1 MNQKFLAALVGL
13 ILIVSLGMYAVIS
26 GEQGTADGDDAHAHA
41 DEADHDE
48 SSDHADSPAPQVDGH
63 DEEGEGGQ
71 ELILAAE
78 SLSAAGVRI
87 EVLAP
92 VVLSNSIT
100 VPAEIKENAYN
111 SSIVTPRVP
120 AIVVKRHKRLS
131 ETVEVGD
138 PLVTL
143 FSRDVAD
150 AEGELLVADREW
162 RRVRR
167 LGREVV
173 SERRYLEAQV
183 ARQQAEAQLLSY
195 GLGQDAVD
203 AITSSKEPRAHS
215 LGEFTLL
222 AGQVGVIISDN
233 FRDGE
238 LIEPG
243 QKLFEIVDLDSVWVI
258 ARLEIDDANTVNVGG
273 RAWVRYEN
281 GTQKGVVE
289 QVRSTVDE
297 ETRTVDVRILAS
309 NLDRNLRPGQFVQA
323 EVENGANG
331 EPVLAVPSDALVR
344 SPDGDW
350 VIFEQDD
357 DGGLKPVEV
366 ERQRVIGEWT
376 VIEGIREGASIAVS
390 GAFFLQSEL
399 AKGGFD
405 IHNH

>member
-1 MNQKFLAALVGL
+1 MTQKLMAALAGLVLIASLVGYAL
-13 ILIVSLGMYAVIS
+13 IG
-26 GEQGTADGDDAHAHA
+26 GEHTETDGGDSHAHGDA
-41 DEADHDE
+41 ADHVDE
-48 SSDHADSPAPQVDGH
+48 SDHADRQAANVDAH
-63 DEEGEGGQ
+63 AEEGEEGQ
-71 ELILAAE
+71 ELVLTAE
-78 SLSAAGVRI
+78 SLSTAGVRI

-92 VVLSNSIT
+92 VVLADSIT
-100 VPAEIKENAYN
+100 VPAEVKSNAYN
-111 SSIVTPRVP
+111 SSIVTPRIA

-131 ETVEVGD
+131 ETVEIGD

-173 SERRYLEAQV
+173 SERRYLETRV
-183 ARQQAEAQLLSY
+183 ARQQAEAQLFSY

-203 AITSSKEPRAHS
+203 AITSSKERESHS
-215 LGEFTLL
+215 HGEFTLL
-222 AGQVGVIISDN
+222 AGQSGVIIADD

-243 QKLFEIVDLDSVWVI
+243 QMLYEIVDLDSVWAI
-258 ARLEIDDANTVNVGG
+258 ARLDIDDASSVSIGG
-273 RAWVRYEN
+273 RAWVRYEG
-281 GTQKGVVE
+281 GTQEAEVE
-289 QVRSTVDE
+289 QIRSTVDE

-309 NLDRNLRPGQFVQA
+309 NVARKLRPGQFVQA
-323 EVENGANG
+323 EIESGSGTA
-331 EPVLAVPSDALVR
+331 VLAVPSDALVR

-350 VIFEQDD
+350 IIFEQDD

-366 ERQRVIGEWT
+366 ERERVIGEWT
-376 VIEGIREGASIAVS
+376 VIDGIPAGASVAVS

>member
-1 MNQKFLAALVGL
+1 MNQKLIAALAGL
-13 ILIVSLGMYAVIS
+13 ILIGSLGAYALIS
-26 GEQGTADGDDAHAHA
+26 GDQGTSDGADAHGHVGEADDADGSGHAEPPVA
-41 DEADHDE
+41 KVGAGDQEA
-48 SSDHADSPAPQVDGH
+48 
-63 DEEGEGGQ
+63 EEAQ
-71 ELILAAE
+71 ELTLSAE
-78 SLSAAGVRI
+78 NLSAAGVRI

-92 VVLSNSIT
+92 VVLGDSIT
-100 VPAEIKENAYN
+100 VPAEIKSNAYN
-111 SSIVTPRVP
+111 SSIVTPRTA

-183 ARQQAEAQLLSY
+183 ARQQAEAQLFSY
-195 GLGQDAVD
+195 GLGQNAID
-203 AITSSKEPRAHS
+203 AITSSKEPESHS
-215 LGEFTLL
+215 HGEFTLL
-222 AGQVGVIISDN
+222 AGQNGVIIADD

-243 QKLFEIVDLDSVWVI
+243 QMLFEIVDLDSVWVI
-258 ARLEIDDANTVNVGG
+258 ARLDIDDASAISIGS
-273 RAWVRYEN
+273 RAWVRHEG
-281 GTQKGVVE
+281 GTQEAEVE
-289 QVRSTVDE
+289 QIRSTVDE

-309 NLDRNLRPGQFVQA
+309 NVARKLRPGQFVRA
-323 EVENGANG
+323 EIERGDG

-350 VIFEQDD
+350 IIFEQDD

-366 ERQRVIGEWT
+366 ERERVIGEWT
-376 VIEGIREGASIAVS
+376 VIEGIRAGTSVAVS

>member
-1 MNQKFLAALVGL
+1 MTQKLMAALAGL
-13 ILIVSLGMYAVIS
+13 VLIASLGVYSLIGGEYTES
-26 GEQGTADGDDAHAHA
+26 GGADSHAHSDGADHA
-41 DEADHDE
+41 DE
-48 SSDHADSPAPQVDGH
+48 SDHADGQAATLDAHAGE
-63 DEEGEGGQ
+63 DEDEQ
-71 ELILAAE
+71 ELVLTAE
-78 SLSAAGVRI
+78 NLSTAGVRI

-92 VVLSNSIT
+92 VVLGDSIT
-100 VPAEIKENAYN
+100 VPAEIKSNAYN
-111 SSIVTPRVP
+111 SSIVTPRMA

-131 ETVEVGD
+131 ETVETGD

-203 AITSSKEPRAHS
+203 AITSSKERESHAH
-215 LGEFTLL
+215 GEFTLL
-222 AGQVGVIISDN
+222 AGQGGVIISDD

-243 QKLFEIVDLDSVWVI
+243 QLLFEIVDLDSVWVI
-258 ARLEIDDANTVNVGG
+258 ARLDIDDASAVRIGG
-273 RAWVRYEN
+273 RAWVQYEG
-281 GTQKGVVE
+281 GTQEAEIE
-289 QVRSTVDE
+289 QIRSTVDE

-309 NLDRNLRPGQFVQA
+309 NVARKLRPGQFVQA
-323 EVENGANG
+323 EIERGDG

-350 VIFEQDD
+350 IIFEQDD
-357 DGGLKPVEV
+357 DGGLKPLEV
-366 ERQRVIGEWT
+366 ERERIIGEWT
-376 VIEGIREGASIAVS
+376 VIEGIRAGTSVAVS

>member
-1 MNQKFLAALVGL
+1 MTQKLIAASAGLVLIASLVGYAL
-13 ILIVSLGMYAVIS
+13 IGGEHTES
-26 GEQGTADGDDAHAHA
+26 GGADSHAHS
-41 DEADHDE
+41 DEADHADE
-48 SSDHADSPAPQVDGH
+48 SDHADGQAANLDAHAGE
-63 DEEGEGGQ
+63 DEDEQ
-71 ELILAAE
+71 ELVLTAE
-78 SLSAAGVRI
+78 NLSTAGVRI

-92 VVLSNSIT
+92 VVLGDSIT
-100 VPAEIKENAYN
+100 VPAEIKSNAYN
-111 SSIVTPRVP
+111 SSIVTPRMA

-131 ETVEVGD
+131 ETVETGD

-150 AEGELLVADREW
+150 AEGDLLVADREW

-203 AITSSKEPRAHS
+203 AITSSKERESHTH
-215 LGEFTLL
+215 GEFILL
-222 AGQVGVIISDN
+222 AGQSGVIISDD

-243 QKLFEIVDLDSVWVI
+243 QLLFEIVDLDSVWVI
-258 ARLEIDDANTVNVGG
+258 ARLDIDDASAVRIGG
-273 RAWVRYEN
+273 RAWVQYEG
-281 GTQKGVVE
+281 GTQEAEIE
-289 QVRSTVDE
+289 QIRSTVDE

-309 NLDRNLRPGQFVQA
+309 NVARKLRPGQFVQA
-323 EVENGANG
+323 EIERGDG

-350 VIFEQDD
+350 IIFEQDD
-357 DGGLKPVEV
+357 DGGLKPLEV
-366 ERQRVIGEWT
+366 ERERIIGEWT
-376 VIEGIREGASIAVS
+376 VIEGIRAGTSVAVS

>member
-1 MNQKFLAALVGL
+1 MNQKVMAALVGL
-13 ILIVSLGMYAVIS
+13 ILIASLGAYALIGS
-26 GEQGTADGDDAHAHA
+26 EHTETDGADSHAHG
-41 DEADHDE
+41 DEADHADE
-48 SSDHADSPAPQVDGH
+48 SDHADGEAAKADAH
-63 DEEGEGGQ
+63 DEEGEEEQ
-71 ELILAAE
+71 ELILTAE
-78 SLSAAGVRI
+78 NLSAAGVRI

-92 VVLSNSIT
+92 VVLGDSIT
-100 VPAEIKENAYN
+100 VPAEVKSNAYN
-111 SSIVTPRVP
+111 SSIVTPRMA

-131 ETVEVGD
+131 ETVETGD

-203 AITSSKEPRAHS
+203 AITSSKERGSHAH
-215 LGEFTLL
+215 GEFTLL
-222 AGQVGVIISDN
+222 AGQGGVIISDD

-243 QKLFEIVDLDSVWVI
+243 QLLFEIVDLDSVWVI
-258 ARLEIDDANTVNVGG
+258 ARLDIDDASAVPIGG
-273 RAWVRYEN
+273 RAWVQYEG
-281 GTQKGVVE
+281 GTQEAEIE
-289 QVRSTVDE
+289 QIRSTVDE

-309 NLDRNLRPGQFVQA
+309 NVARKLRPGQFVQA
-323 EVENGANG
+323 EIERGDG

-350 VIFEQDD
+350 IIFEQDD
-357 DGGLKPVEV
+357 DGGLKPAEV
-366 ERQRVIGEWT
+366 ERERVIGEWT
-376 VIEGIREGASIAVS
+376 VIEGIQAGTSVAVS